1 MNNTYRHLT
10 RYDRHVIY
18 KLKRSFHPVKKI
30 AEITGFH
37 VSTIYREIKRN
48 KWPDY
53 KTHTA
58 HDIAKRR
65 RYRSNQARRKL
76 YAEHKTFVAEHLA
89 IRWSPEQIASRFPSV
104 FGFTITPRT
113 LYRYVHSYD
122 GYLMGLRRHLRIR
135 GKMRRSNWRY
145 NRSINPTPL
154 PRINDRP
161 EDINSR
167 ADFGH
172 WEMDLMEG
180 PKQQGKSML
189 VLIERKSRYSLARF
203 VSDQKAKTIR
213 DAAKRALKP
222 FYVKSITTD
231 NGSEF
236 LEYEKLKEALG
247 APVYYCNPYRSWEKG
262 AVENVI
268 GLYRDYFPKK
278 SLLPDSQ
285 IHATIAQ
292 TLLNDRPKKVL
303 DFLTPHSFLKQIL
316 NQPLS

>member
-1 MNNTYRHLT
+1 MNNAYRHLT
-10 RYDRHVIY
+10 LYDRHVIY
-18 KLKRSFHPVKKI
+18 KLKRTFHSVKKI

-37 VSTIYREIKRN
+37 ISTIYREIKRN

-58 HDIAKRR
+58 NDLSKRR
-65 RYRSNQARRKL
+65 RYISNQARRKL
-76 YAEHKTFVAEHLA
+76 FQQHKAFIADHLT

-122 GYLMGLRRHLRIR
+122 GYRKGLRQHLRIR
-135 GKMRRSNWRY
+135 GKMKRSNWRY
-145 NRSINPTPL
+145 NRSDNPQVL
-154 PRINDRP
+154 PRIDDRP
-161 EDINSR
+161 KHINER
-167 ADFGH
+167 EDFGH

-203 VSDQKAKTIR
+203 VPNQKAETIR
-213 DAAKRALKP
+213 NAAKRALKP
-222 FYVKSITTD
+222 FLVKSVTTD
-231 NGSEF
+231 NGREF
-236 LEYEKLKEALG
+236 LQYEKLKDALG

-268 GLYRDYFPKK
+268 GLYRSYFPKK
-278 SLLPDSQ
+278 SLLPESQ
-285 IHATIAQ
+285 IYATTAQ
-292 TLLNDRPKKVL
+292 TLLNQRPKKAL
-303 DFLTPHSFLKQIL
+303 GFLTPNSLLKQIL

>member
-1 MNNTYRHLT
+1 MNSTYRHLT
-10 RYDRHVIY
+10 LYDRHVIY
-18 KLKRSFHPVKKI
+18 KLKRTFHPVRKI

-37 VSTIYREIKRN
+37 ISTIYREIKRN

-58 HDIAKRR
+58 DDISKRR
-65 RYRSNQARRKL
+65 RYRSNQTRRKL
-76 YAEHKTFVAEHLA
+76 FAEHKAFIAEHLA

-122 GYLMGLRRHLRIR
+122 GYRRGLRRHLRIR

-145 NRSINPTPL
+145 NRHPNPTVV

-161 EDINSR
+161 TNIDDRE
-167 ADFGH
+167 DFGH

-180 PKQQGKSML
+180 TKQQGKSML

-203 VSDQKAKTIR
+203 VPDQKAKTIR
-213 DAAKRALKP
+213 DAAKRALQP
-222 FYVKSITTD
+222 YLVKSVTTD

-236 LEYEKLKEALG
+236 LQYEKLREALG

-268 GLYRDYFPKK
+268 GLYRSYFPKK
-278 SLLPDSQ
+278 SILPDSQ
-285 IHATIAQ
+285 IYATTAQ
-292 TLLNDRPKKVL
+292 TLMNRRPKKVL
-303 DFLTPHSFLKQIL
+303 QFQTPHSFLKQIL